1 MHEPRSI
8 RKVQIMCQEGS
19 REDKAV
25 PDGEHQGDFLNHQGD
40 FLDKAMIKD
49 KKCEQMK
56 KGTWG
61 RHG

>member
-1 MHEPRSI
+1 
-8 RKVQIMCQEGS
+8 MCQEGS